1 MITARDSSISP
12 KHSRSLRI
20 LDYRCTHVLWPGG
33 YSWCA
38 KRHGHRGH
46 IALLPVLT
54 GAREPARRH
63 GAVIMASNNVL
74 GHVLTV
80 LHSYSVR
87 REARLH

>member
-12 KHSRSLRI
+12 KHSRPLRI
-20 LDYRCTHVLWPGG
+20 LDYRRTHVLWPGG
-33 YSWCA
+33 YSWCT

-46 IALLPVLT
+46 ITLLPILT

-63 GAVIMASNNVL
+63 GAVIMASHML

-80 LHSYSVR
+80 LHSCSVLK
-87 REARLH
+87 EARLQ